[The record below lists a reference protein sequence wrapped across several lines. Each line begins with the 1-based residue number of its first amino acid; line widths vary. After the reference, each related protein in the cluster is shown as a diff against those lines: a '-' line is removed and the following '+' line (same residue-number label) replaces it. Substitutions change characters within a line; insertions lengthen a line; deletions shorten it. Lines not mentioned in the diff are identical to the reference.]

1 MGNLCWPSTKTQVV
15 DCIQQMQ
22 KVEKTL
28 SLLINKYEKQI
39 REQRQQARQKL
50 HRKDDCKRHVRTIM
64 IIKHHKRKLEDRYT
78 ACMNKRYHLESLN
91 VTKMHIDAVKVTG
104 QTFSQF
110 LKENDIE
117 RVEELT
123 NSLSD
128 MIDDACE
135 INDTLAQTTGP
146 YEADDDEIEEEYR
159 QMQLEIQLPEL
170 PQSWPQLEIVD
181 LNLSEDEQLSEEDN
195 SKDLLLQP
203 VI

>member
-1 MGNLCWPSTKTQVV
+1 MGNLCWTETKTHVV

-39 REQRQQARQKL
+39 RDQRQQARQKL
-50 HRKDDCKRHVRTIM
+50 NRKNDCKRHVRTIM
-64 IIKHHKRKLEDRYT
+64 IIKHHKQKLEDRYT

-91 VTKMHIDAVKVTG
+91 VTKMHMDAVKLTG

-110 LKENDIE
+110 LKENDIQ

-123 NSLSD
+123 NSLAD

-135 INDTLAQTTGP
+135 INDTLAQNTGP
-146 YEADDDEIEEEYR
+146 YEADDDEIEEEYQ
-159 QMQLEIQLPEL
+159 QMQLEVQLPEP
-170 PQSWPQLEIVD
+170 PQSWEQLD
-181 LNLSEDEQLSEEDN
+181 LNSSEDETRDET
-195 SKDLLLQP
+195 SKDLLIQA
-203 VI
+203 VR

>member
-1 MGNLCWPSTKTQVV
+1 MGNLCWTETKTHVV

-39 REQRQQARQKL
+39 RDQRQQARQKL
-50 HRKDDCKRHVRTIM
+50 NRKNDCKRHVRTIM
-64 IIKHHKRKLEDRYT
+64 IIKHHKQKLEDRYT

-91 VTKMHIDAVKVTG
+91 VTKMHMDAVKLTG

-110 LKENDIE
+110 LKENDIQ

-135 INDTLAQTTGP
+135 INDTLAQNTGP
-146 YEADDDEIEEEYR
+146 YEADDDEIEEE
-159 QMQLEIQLPEL
+159 
-170 PQSWPQLEIVD
+170 
-181 LNLSEDEQLSEEDN
+181 
-195 SKDLLLQP
+195 
-203 VI
+203 